1 MMRVAIIGAGSV
13 GRAVGTGMVTAG
25 HTVVFGV
32 RNPGDQRY
40 ADLSS
45 VGTIGAAVDGADVLV
60 LAVPADAVPVTVPTL
75 GPRAGQVVIDATNA
89 VRSAVPDGFATM
101 GDLVASLVPSGV
113 QVAKAFTCR
122 MVPHRR
128 ARCSSRSP
136 ATPTQPPQRW
146 HWRRAWASTPW
157 CSVGATGSRCSNS
170 MPGCGSTWRSAAA
183 GAVGLRSPPY
193 GPERTHT
200 SHDPALYLNGLAVVS
215 IEAMDRRTR
224 RQP

>member
-113 QVAKAFTCR
+113 QVAKAFNT
-122 MVPHRR
+122 VGAEHL
-128 ARCSSRSP
+128 SNG
-136 ATPTQPPQRW
+136 
-146 HWRRAWASTPW
+146 STPQGKVFLPIAGD
-157 CSVGATGSRCSNS
+157 SDAAAAALALATS
-170 MPGCGSTWRSAAA
+170 MGFDAVVLGGRDRFEMLEQHARLWIHLAFGCGWGRGFAFTAVRS
-183 GAVGLRSPPY
+183 
-193 GPERTHT
+193 
-200 SHDPALYLNGLAVVS
+200 
-215 IEAMDRRTR
+215 
-224 RQP
+224 